1 MTTEAVEA
9 VCEHI
14 HNFFSDEQYAG
25 TFTIEGGAL
34 SLDFLRAGQYF
45 RIVGSLLND
54 GVYIYPAE
62 GLNDEEF
69 IGEIWP
75 MRPPRAFLTLCESI
89 AEWREKYDAVTQ
101 SPYQSENVIGVY
113 SYTKAAT
120 SGGGDGWENAF
131 KTKLNRWRRL
141 SW

>member
-14 HNFFSDEQYAG
+14 HNYFSDEQYAG
-25 TFTIEGGAL
+25 TFAIEGGAL
-34 SLDFLRAGQYF
+34 SLDFLRVGQYF
-45 RIVGSLLND
+45 RIVGSLFND

-101 SPYQSENVIGVY
+101 SPYQSESVIGVY

-120 SGGGDGWENAF
+120 SGGGDGWESAF

-141 SW
+141 P